1 MNFDPNI
8 GQYLIKAF
16 AEGCASHAYIVA
28 GEAKRLPRLLA
39 ECAVVTMCPNH
50 TDDDC
55 VCCRKVQSGKH
66 QDVITLPVD
75 PDKTR
80 LAVTDIAYLVDE
92 SAKRPVDNS
101 EARVF
106 LLNAADSVAG
116 VGSELWQ
123 NKLLKT
129 LEEPLTGIYIFIGVT
144 DAEGLLPTVRSRCQ
158 ILRQHRQTE
167 RQVRDLL
174 VARGYDA
181 KYSEMAAAMAG
192 GSAETAEQLFA
203 DDVVFDCYALA
214 ADIAT
219 QMTSTKN
226 ALRFASDILSKR
238 DHIGDVLGFLT
249 VLMRESIVYRLA
261 PQLCLLPSMADT
273 VRAICELYTL
283 NAAEGCVELLNQAKK
298 RLDNGG
304 NVTVVVDHLLSN
316 ILEMRYRCRK
326 S

>member
-1 MNFDPNI
+1 M
-8 GQYLIKAF
+8 
-16 AEGCASHAYIVA
+16 
-28 GEAKRLPRLLA
+28 
-39 ECAVVTMCPNH
+39 
-50 TDDDC
+50 
-55 VCCRKVQSGKH
+55 
-66 QDVITLPVD
+66 
-75 PDKTR
+75 
-80 LAVTDIAYLVDE
+80 
-92 SAKRPVDNS
+92 
-101 EARVF
+101 
-106 LLNAADSVAG
+106 
-116 VGSELWQ
+116 
-123 NKLLKT
+123 
-129 LEEPLTGIYIFIGVT
+129 
-144 DAEGLLPTVRSRCQ
+144 
-158 ILRQHRQTE
+158 RQHRQTE

-304 NVTVVVDHLLSN
+304 NVTVAVDRLLSN

-326 S
+326 